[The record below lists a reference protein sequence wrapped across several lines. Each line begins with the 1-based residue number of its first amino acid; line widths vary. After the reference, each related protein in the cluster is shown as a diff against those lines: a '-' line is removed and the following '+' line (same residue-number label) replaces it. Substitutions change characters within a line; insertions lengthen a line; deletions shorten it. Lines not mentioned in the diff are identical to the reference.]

1 MEDLGF
7 KQTKEEIQIEG
18 FPDAVKI
25 VQITGEKAKHL
36 ADLTLHRADLKFAI
50 GCLEGI
56 NLLTEKLK
64 WLRQGLWHSAIVH
77 FMKCFGGH
85 ESRFSLNPKKVY
97 KGNQVAR
104 VVFENFKNLRNKHL
118 VHDEN
123 SYAQSHPGAILNKKD
138 CDHKIAKIICVAF
151 VSITLDQVAYSNL
164 HSSITHAL
172 KWVEEQ
178 IEDLCNF
185 LTSELEAVPYDDL
198 FSRKEIVYSPPK
210 VEEIGKPRAT
220 P

>member
-1 MEDLGF
+1 MEDLEI
-7 KQTKEEIQIEG
+7 KHTKDGIQIEG
-18 FPDAVKI
+18 FPDAVKV
-25 VQITGEKAKHL
+25 VQITGEKAKRL

-50 GCLEGI
+50 ECLDGI
-56 NLLTEKLK
+56 NLLTEK

-104 VVFENFKNLRNKHL
+104 AVFENFESLRNKHL

-123 SYAQSHPGAILNKKD
+123 SYAQSHPGVILYKKD
-138 CDHKIAKIICVAF
+138 CDHKIAKIICAAF

-178 IEDLCNF
+178 IEDLCNV

-198 FSRKEIVYSPPK
+198 FSRKEIAYSPPK
-210 VEEIGKPRAT
+210 VEEINKPRAT